1 MYASQRSEGERRRER
16 EREGERSA
24 VKERGAPPALT
35 CIDCTPLHRPFRS
48 LAWDTDLLRENR
60 ELSRMAEEDG
70 TREMKAGVAASCSDE
85 DRGSKFFGDSVQDR
99 YHIGRILGEGA
110 FSVVRKAKRRVDGYV
125 CALKVIDKKESGST
139 DLKNEIEILC
149 KVNHPNCVAFYE
161 WTEVRTGHV
170 SRVRLS
176 IPGNGEIISSKSEL
190 RIPNAP

>member
-1 MYASQRSEGERRRER
+1 M
-16 EREGERSA
+16 
-24 VKERGAPPALT
+24 GAPALT

-48 LAWDTDLLRENR
+48 LAWDTDLLQENR
-60 ELSRMAEEDG
+60 ELARMAEEDG

-110 FSVVRKAKRRVDGYV
+110 FSVVRKAKRRVDGFV

-170 SRVRLS
+170 SRVCPS
-176 IPGNGEIISSKSEL
+176 VPGNSEIIRSKSEL
-190 RIPNAP
+190 HIPNAS